1 MALRKIQRRSP
12 QIHIMSDRTRI
23 HFNRAYLLYGL
34 AKIHLDC
41 IDYLRIFSHAHRCL
55 YICRIR
61 QIVLL
66 IGFMHRSLLFF

>member
-1 MALRKIQRRSP
+1 
-12 QIHIMSDRTRI
+12 MSDRRQI
-23 HFNRAYLLYGL
+23 HFNHAYLLYGL

-41 IDYLRIFSHAHRCL
+41 IDFLRISSHARRCL

-66 IGFMHRSLLFF
+66 IWFMHRSLLFF